1 MADWLRDIYSEPLFW
16 LFPVAGWAIGIL
28 SFLAF
33 AVPFTALAWKQP
45 AWAEKYRIQARA
57 TGRRSVVWRA
67 FGSSAVNNLVMGLV
81 TLGAWP
87 LLRLSHVHAGPL
99 PAWYVIVLQLFFF
112 ILLDDFLFYWMHRG
126 LHESRWLFK
135 NVHSV
140 HHRIMTPWSITGHYM
155 HPAEY
160 VLTGTVMLA
169 GPLLVGAHVV
179 TLYIWIVLRQWEAAE
194 GHAGYDLPWS
204 PSHLMPFGD
213 GATHHDFHHA
223 KVKGNYAGFFPWID
237 AAFGTLCQGYPEHLA
252 HQKTKRGQSPFSRG

>member
-1 MADWLRDIYSEPLFW
+1 MLDWLREIYSEPLFW
-16 LFPVAGWAIGIL
+16 LFPVAGWAIGIV

-33 AVPFTALAWKQP
+33 AVPFTFLAWKQP
-45 AWAEKYRIQARA
+45 AWAEPYRIQARA
-57 TGRRSVVWRA
+57 TGRRSVVRRA
-67 FGSSAVNNLVMGLV
+67 FGSHAVNNLAMGVV

-99 PAWYVIVLQLFFF
+99 PAWYVIVLQLMFF

-126 LHESRWLFK
+126 LHESRWLFRR
-135 NVHSV
+135 VHSV

-160 VLTGTVMLA
+160 VLTGTVMLI

-194 GHAGYDLPWS
+194 GHAGYDFPWS
-204 PSHLMPFGD
+204 PTHLMPLSD

-223 KVKGNYAGFFPWID
+223 KIKGNYAGFFPWTD
-237 AAFGTLCQGYPEHLA
+237 AAFGTLVEGYPEHLA
-252 HQKTKRGQSPFSRG
+252 RRKAGRAS